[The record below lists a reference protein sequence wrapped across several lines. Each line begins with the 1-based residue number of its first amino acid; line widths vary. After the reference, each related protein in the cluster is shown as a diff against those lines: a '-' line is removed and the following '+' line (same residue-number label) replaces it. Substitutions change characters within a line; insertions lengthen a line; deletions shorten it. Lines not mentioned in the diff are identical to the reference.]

1 MACLRSSP
9 VTPSNWDQLK
19 SPMHR
24 HRIDQEATQATQ
36 AEFLLKTDLP
46 KPALFTISLL
56 ACIQRS
62 RVSNISR
69 QGKRE
74 MSNVW
79 FAT

>member
-19 SPMHR
+19 APMHR

-36 AEFLLKTDLP
+36 AEFLLKTHLP
-46 KPALFTISLL
+46 KPALFTISAL

-74 MSNVW
+74 Q
-79 FAT
+79 AIL